1 MGLLPTEKTK
11 VVTQD
16 PKNLILFGLPK
27 CGKTSNL
34 SQLPNNLIVDLEKG
48 TKYVSGYVVEAETIT
63 DLYKIAKELATTDH
77 DFKFVTID
85 TVTALEDISC
95 ELACK
100 RYKETVMGK
109 NWEGSGSDILKLPNG
124 SGYLYVRLAMQE
136 IIGWFEKTGLNVILV
151 GHVRDKNISDKN
163 SEEFT
168 TKMLDLSGKVSNILS
183 AKSDAIGFVYRNAEE
198 NKVYINFGDNT
209 SIICSARPPHLQ
221 GKTILLSEKN
231 DKGELITHWDDIF
244 PSLK

>member
-1 MGLLPTEKTK
+1 M
-11 VVTQD
+11 
-16 PKNLILFGLPK
+16 
-27 CGKTSNL
+27 
-34 SQLPNNLIVDLEKG
+34 
-48 TKYVSGYVVEAETIT
+48 
-63 DLYKIAKELATTDH
+63 
-77 DFKFVTID
+77 
-85 TVTALEDISC
+85 
-95 ELACK
+95 
-100 RYKETVMGK
+100 
-109 NWEGSGSDILKLPNG
+109 
-124 SGYLYVRLAMQE
+124 YLYVRLAMQE

>member
-124 SGYLYVRLAMQE
+124 SG
-136 IIGWFEKTGLNVILV
+136 
-151 GHVRDKNISDKN
+151 S
-163 SEEFT
+163 
-168 TKMLDLSGKVSNILS
+168 
-183 AKSDAIGFVYRNAEE
+183 
-198 NKVYINFGDNT
+198 
-209 SIICSARPPHLQ
+209 
-221 GKTILLSEKN
+221 
-231 DKGELITHWDDIF
+231 
-244 PSLK
+244 